1 MFVFT
6 AKLNR
11 KKAVLITAG
20 LAVVLALIVIAV
32 HAATGGK
39 KADMHPSE
47 SGIRGVEDIVAYLA
61 SLGWQVE
68 SEPIETQSIVIPRRF
83 NGVYA
88 DYIKLQK
95 EQGYPI
101 ENYAGM
107 QAVRYSFRV
116 TNYPTGEKDIVA
128 DVVLFGQEIIA
139 GDVQSTASDGFM
151 RPLRSYGA

>member
-32 HAATGGK
+32 HAASGGK

>member
-11 KKAVLITAG
+11 KKAVLIIAG

-32 HAATGGK
+32 HAASGGK

>member
-1 MFVFT
+1 M
-6 AKLNR
+6 KLNYR
-11 KKAVLITAG
+11 HSGRQFFFLTLTV
-20 LAVVLALIVIAV
+20 AVVLALIVLAV
-32 HAATGGK
+32 HAASGGK
-39 KADMHPSE
+39 KTDLHPSE
-47 SGIRGVEDIVAYLA
+47 SGINGAQDIAAYLA
-61 SLGWQVE
+61 ALGWQVE
-68 SEPIETQSIVIPRRF
+68 PEPIETQSIVIPRQF

-128 DVVLFGQEIIA
+128 DVVLFGSEIIA
-139 GDVQSTASDGFM
+139 GDIQSTASDGFM
-151 RPLRSYGA
+151 RALKQTGSI